1 MIVCRLRFSPPV
13 LLLCALCS
21 TSVAANTVTKVRTVN
36 PEARRL
42 LQQGL
47 TRSATVRD
55 LTARLEE
62 SDLIVYVELR
72 RQMPDDLD
80 GGTQLVTKVAGYR
93 YVRIWLNIQLCER
106 AAGIAMLAHELHH
119 AVEISRTREIVD
131 RASLRVFYSKAGF
144 HTCSGK
150 TIECFETADAR
161 RVFGVVMNELRH
173 R

>member
-1 MIVCRLRFSPPV
+1 MIACRLRFSPLV

-21 TSVAANTVTKVRTVN
+21 TSVAANAFTKVRTVSA
-36 PEARRL
+36 EAVRL
-42 LQQGL
+42 LQQGM

-62 SDLIVYVELR
+62 SDLIVYIEVR
-72 RQMPDDLD
+72 RQMSDDLD
-80 GGTQLVTKVAGYR
+80 GGTQLVANVKGYR
-93 YVRIWLNIQLCER
+93 YVRIWLNVQLCER

-119 AVEISRTREIVD
+119 AVEISRTREIID
-131 RASLRVFYSKAGF
+131 SPSLRAFYAQAGF
-144 HTCSGK
+144 RTCRGK
-150 TIECFETADAR
+150 TIECFETMDAR